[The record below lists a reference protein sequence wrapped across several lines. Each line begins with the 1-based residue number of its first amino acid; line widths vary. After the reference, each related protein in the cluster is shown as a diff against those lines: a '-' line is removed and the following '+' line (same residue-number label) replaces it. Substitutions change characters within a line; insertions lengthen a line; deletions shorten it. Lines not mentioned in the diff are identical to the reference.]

1 MSARMPYCVYIMCGI
16 TGYIGQKEAT
26 EIILEGLHALEY
38 RGYDSAGIAVFK
50 DGSFSV
56 AKAAGRVAVLEERL
70 AAQNF
75 FAGAHVG
82 IGHTRWATHGVPSDI
97 NAHPHGNERVQ
108 LVHNGIIENYAPLR
122 KLLLEKGY
130 TFTSETDTEVAA
142 KLIDLRYREC
152 GDHLSAL
159 SAVMREMVGSY
170 AMAVLFADAPDRLY
184 ALKNA
189 VPLIVGVGEGE
200 NFIASDIAAVL
211 RHTKNTIR
219 SATCK
224 WRSSRRTASK
234 LWTST
239 SARCTPR

>member
-1 MSARMPYCVYIMCGI
+1 MCGI
-16 TGYIGQKEAT
+16 VGYIGEKKAT
-26 EIILEGLHALEY
+26 PILLDALEKLEY
-38 RGYDSAGIAVFK
+38 RGYDSAGIALVSGKGINIFK
-50 DGSFSV
+50 TRGRIADLR
-56 AKAAGRVAVLEERL
+56 KIIDAAPADDSC
-70 AAQNF
+70 
-75 FAGAHVG
+75 VG

-211 RHTKNTIR
+211 RHTNLFSVACNGFYYALLLLCLAEFQQHI
-219 SATCK
+219 
-224 WRSSRRTASK
+224 
-234 LWTST
+234 
-239 SARCTPR
+239 PRDIVL